1 MNKTI
6 VIEANIGTGKSTLL
20 PKLAAELTKQTG
32 QAWEYILE
40 DVDTNEEF
48 QARLKAFTEN
58 PAANR
63 VSFQN
68 FMTDLRHNIGKN
80 IQPGKNIILE
90 RSLLSDLVFSFAN
103 SQCDSDDDSHIQ
115 RIYQALQDYIAI
127 DTCVYLK
134 ADPRVSYQRMLGR
147 GREQESG
154 TPFEYIQTI
163 SEYHDTVL
171 PEVCSQ
177 YNVPLLTLDYS
188 QFMPVERIA
197 EAVMQSANINT
208 STVTTKAA

>member
-1 MNKTI
+1 MNKTV

-32 QAWEYILE
+32 MQWTYILE

-48 QARLKAFTEN
+48 QLSLKAFTEN

-68 FMTDLRHNIGKN
+68 YMTDLRHDIGKS
-80 IQPGKNIILE
+80 IQPGKNVILE
-90 RSLLSDLVFSFAN
+90 RSLLSDIVFSFAN
-103 SQCDSDDDSHIQ
+103 HQCDAQDDSHIQ
-115 RIYQALQDYIAI
+115 RIYQALEDYITI

-134 ADPRVSYQRMLGR
+134 ADPRVSYQRMQER
-147 GREQESG
+147 GREQEQG

-163 SEYHDTVL
+163 SEYHDKVL
-171 PEVCSQ
+171 PEVCEQ
-177 YNVPLLTLDYS
+177 YNVPLLTLEYTR
-188 QFMPVERIA
+188 FMPVPRIA
-197 EAVMQSANINT
+197 KAVMASANIQPMKT
-208 STVTTKAA
+208 KKAA